1 MLSVATVFFSHVAS
15 AEVYTWREL
24 SGAVRVSNLAPRWY
38 HADAQVRGPRVVVTR
53 GDTVIDDT
61 GLPFRQR
68 RQRQRSAP
76 RR

>member
-15 AEVYTWREL
+15 GEVYTWREL
-24 SGAVRVSNLAPRWY
+24 SGAVYPETSIRDPF